1 MTLNSYEMVYIV
13 KPDITEVDTLN
24 LVNYYRDLIK
34 HNGGRNVVIQHRGR
48 KHLSYNIAHYYDGVY
63 VQLNYSGN
71 GVLVKKI
78 EKSMRLDSKI
88 LRCLTVKV

>member
-34 HNGGRNVVIQHRGR
+34 HNGGRNVIIQHRGR

-63 VQLNYSGN
+63 VQLNYCGN